1 MTSQIV
7 SATIDEN
14 YPIAGQDNDSQGFRN
29 NFSIIKDGLATANSE
44 ITNLQLN
51 TPKLNVA
58 NNFNG
63 ALIDN
68 AQTNRLYGTVFSI
81 RETVGTTVID
91 YANGEYQTVGI
102 GGNHSLRFTGFP
114 QKEGENGKYSKIR
127 LELKPTAGVPPQGWN
142 VSLLAANGGS
152 VTGTVGF
159 DQVGNNPVIN
169 IGNDIELAT
178 VVEAWTTNGLDFF
191 VGLVGAYNAEL
202 NLESLTDVTLT
213 TLSTGQILTYNGTSW
228 VNGTV
233 TVDIGSISSLE
244 AVGDVSYVD
253 LAAGDILKWN
263 GTTWSGANDPTVT
276 ELDDIPNVD
285 VESAVLGNLLK
296 YDGTDW
302 VNDTLNLNDLTDV
315 VIDTL
320 NTNHVL
326 KYNGANWINTA
337 LMIGELGNVTTSSPV
352 EGDILRYDVDGSTW
366 KNEKDPNLHIYAVT
380 LPTVFDGDDGYI
392 LDGSEI
398 VDGLL
403 TFHVGNIYRFNLSSP
418 NNAQSRLSFSTTA
431 DGSQPYTTNVRNFG
445 TAGQPGSYVEIQIT
459 KDTPNP
465 IYIYGGAG
473 TVAGHPHP
481 LGQNVPIPVI
491 KTAFYT
497 GSENLTSSDVSLIR
511 STSYFSSDQV
521 VDVTVGGTNNNYSIF
536 PTISFAPPSSGVT
549 ATGTVRAGVVSV
561 SVANAGTGYTVGNVL
576 TIVGGT
582 GTAATITVTAIT
594 GGGATGPIDTVSVTT
609 AGNYSALADL
619 TDLTVTGGTGS
630 SALITITALMINSVV
645 ITEPGS
651 GYTSAP
657 AITDT
662 PDGNATLTALT
673 NLGTA
678 TLAAGVEGQVKT
690 FAMYAGSQGLII
702 TVSSPAWG
710 GAGTITFDT
719 VGQACTLQYIN
730 GKWFCIGNN
739 GAVFA

>member
-51 TPKLNVA
+51 TAKLNVA

-63 ALIDN
+63 TLIDN

-81 RETVGTTVID
+81 TQTVGTTVID
-91 YANGEYQTVGI
+91 YANGEYQTLGI

-114 QKEGENGKYSKIR
+114 QAENGNGKYSKIR
-127 LELKPTAGVPPQGWN
+127 LELKPAGTVPSQGWN
-142 VSLLAANGGS
+142 VSLLAAGGGT

-159 DQVGNNPVIN
+159 EQVGENPVIN
-169 IGNDIELAT
+169 VGNDITLST

-202 NLESLTDVTLT
+202 NLESLTDVTLS

-228 VNGTV
+228 INGTV
-233 TVDIGSISSLE
+233 TVDIGSISSL
-244 AVGDVSYVD
+244 ANVGDVSYTD

-263 GTTWSGANDPTVT
+263 GTTWSPANDPTIVV
-276 ELDDIPNVD
+276 LDDIPDLD
-285 VESAVLGNLLK
+285 VESANQGDVLR
-296 YDGTDW
+296 YDGTVW
-302 VNDTLNLNDLTDV
+302 SGDTLDLNDLTDV

-326 KYNGANWINTA
+326 KYNGVNWINTA
-337 LMIGELGNVTTSSPV
+337 LMIEELGNVTTSSPV
-352 EGDILRYDVDGSTW
+352 EGEILRYDADGVTW
-366 KNEKDPNLHIYAVT
+366 KNEKDPNLYIYVVT
-380 LPTVFDGDDGYI
+380 LPPVYDGDDGYR
-392 LDGSEI
+392 LDDTEI

-403 TFHVGNIYRFNLSSP
+403 TFHVGNIYRFNLSNSR
-418 NNAQSRLSFSTTA
+418 NAESRLSFSTDAAGT
-431 DGSQPYTTNVRNFG
+431 QPYTTNVRNFG
-445 TAGQPGSYVEIQIT
+445 TAGQPGSYIEIQIT

-473 TVAGHPHP
+473 TSGIGPFP

-497 GSENLTSSDVSLIR
+497 GSENLTSSNVSLIR

-521 VDVTVGGTNNNYSIF
+521 VDVIVGGTNNNYSIF

-561 SVANAGTGYTVGNVL
+561 SVANAGTGYTAGDVL

-594 GGGATGPIDTVSVTT
+594 GGGATGSIDTVSVTT
-609 AGNYSALADL
+609 AGNYSALANL

-630 SALITITALMINSVV
+630 SALITVTALMINSIV

-651 GYTSAP
+651 GYTSVP

-678 TLAAGVEGQVKT
+678 TLEPGVEGQVKT

-702 TVSSPAWG
+702 TVSSPAWT

>member
-51 TPKLNVA
+51 AAKLNVA

-63 ALIDN
+63 TLIDN

-81 RETVGTTVID
+81 VQTTGTTVID
-91 YANGEYQTVGI
+91 YDNGEYQTIGV

-114 QKEGENGKYSKIR
+114 QAESGNGKYSKIR
-127 LELKPTAGVPPQGWN
+127 LELKPAGTVPPQGWN

-159 DQVGNNPVIN
+159 DQVGENPVIN
-169 IGNDIELAT
+169 IGNDPTLAT

-244 AVGDVSYVD
+244 AVGDVSYTD

-276 ELDDIPNVD
+276 ELDDIPDVNVG
-285 VESAVLGNLLK
+285 SAVSGNLLK
-296 YDGTDW
+296 YNGTNW
-302 VNDTLNLNDLTDV
+302 INDTLNLNGLSDV

-326 KYNGANWINTA
+326 KYNGTNWINTA

-366 KNEKDPNLHIYAVT
+366 KNEKDPNLFLYTTGIT
-380 LPTVFDGDDGYI
+380 DFSSPSDRFI
-392 LDGSEI
+392 IEGSSI
-398 VDGLL
+398 SSGML
-403 TFHVGNIYRFNLSSP
+403 TFHLGNIYRFNLSGAT
-418 NNAQSRLSFSTTA
+418 NK
-431 DGSQPYTTNVRNFG
+431 DGGGAPRAPLRFATSVDLDAGTVVPYATNVRIFG
-445 TAGQPGSYVEIQIT
+445 TPGNPGSYVEIQIT
-459 KDTPNP
+459 KDTPDVL
-465 IYIYGGAG
+465 YLYGDNTG
-473 TVAGHPHP
+473 TMLPTGQPKVV
-481 LGQNVPIPVI
+481 LGGGFPIPVI
-491 KTAFYT
+491 KTGFYT
-497 GSENLTSSDVSLIR
+497 GREDLEDAAAASTVL
-511 STSYFSSDQV
+511 STSYFS
-521 VDVTVGGTNNNYSIF
+521 
-536 PTISFAPPSSGVT
+536 
-549 ATGTVRAGVVSV
+549 
-561 SVANAGTGYTVGNVL
+561 
-576 TIVGGT
+576 
-582 GTAATITVTAIT
+582 TAAA
-594 GGGATGPIDTVSVTT
+594 
-609 AGNYSALADL
+609 
-619 TDLTVTGGTGS
+619 
-630 SALITITALMINSVV
+630 
-645 ITEPGS
+645 E
-651 GYTSAP
+651 
-657 AITDT
+657 
-662 PDGNATLTALT
+662 
-673 NLGTA
+673 TA
-678 TLAAGVEGQVKT
+678 TLAEGIEGQVKT
-690 FAMYAGSQGLII
+690 FAMYADSGDMVI
-702 TVSSPAWG
+702 TVENPAWS

>member
-14 YPIAGQDNDSQGFRN
+14 YPVAGQDNDSQGFRN

-44 ITNLQLN
+44 ITNLQL
-51 TPKLNVA
+51 TSPKLNVA

-63 ALIDN
+63 TLIDN
-68 AQTNRLYGTVFSI
+68 AQTNRLFGTVFSI
-81 RETVGTTVID
+81 TQTTGTTVVD
-91 YANGEYQTVGI
+91 YANGEYQIIGV

-114 QKEGENGKYSKIR
+114 QAESGNGKYSKIR
-127 LELKPTAGVPPQGWN
+127 LELKPVGTVPSQGWN
-142 VSLLAANGGS
+142 VSLLAAGGGS

-159 DQVGNNPVIN
+159 DQVGENPVIN
-169 IGNDIELAT
+169 IGNDPTLAT
-178 VVEAWTTNGLDFF
+178 VIEAWTTNGLDFF

-202 NLESLTDVTLT
+202 NLESLTDVTLS

-244 AVGDVSYVD
+244 AVGDVSYDD

-263 GTTWSGANDPTVT
+263 GTVWSGANDPTVT
-276 ELDDIPNVD
+276 ELDDIPDVD
-285 VESAVLGNLLK
+285 VASAVSGSLLR
-296 YDGTDW
+296 YNGTNW
-302 VNDTLNLNDLTDV
+302 VGDTLDLNDLTDV

-337 LMIGELGNVTTSSPV
+337 LMLGELGNVTSSSPV
-352 EGDILRYDVDGSTW
+352 EGDILRYDIDGSTW

-380 LPTVFDGDDGYI
+380 LPPVYDGDDGYI

-403 TFHVGNIYRFNLSSP
+403 TFHVGNIYRFNLSDSR
-418 NNAQSRLSFSTTA
+418 NAESVLRFSTAA
-431 DGSQPYTTNVRNFG
+431 DGSQPYTTNVRTFG
-445 TAGQPGSYVEIQIT
+445 TAGQPGSYIEIQIT

-473 TVAGHPHP
+473 TSGAGPFP

-497 GSENLTSSDVSLIR
+497 GSEDLASAAAASLIR
-511 STSYFSSDQV
+511 STSYFS
-521 VDVTVGGTNNNYSIF
+521 
-536 PTISFAPPSSGVT
+536 
-549 ATGTVRAGVVSV
+549 
-561 SVANAGTGYTVGNVL
+561 
-576 TIVGGT
+576 
-582 GTAATITVTAIT
+582 TAAA
-594 GGGATGPIDTVSVTT
+594 
-609 AGNYSALADL
+609 
-619 TDLTVTGGTGS
+619 
-630 SALITITALMINSVV
+630 
-645 ITEPGS
+645 E
-651 GYTSAP
+651 
-657 AITDT
+657 
-662 PDGNATLTALT
+662 
-673 NLGTA
+673 TA
-678 TLAAGVEGQVKT
+678 TLAAGSEGQVKV
-690 FAMYAGSQGLII
+690 FAMYADTGDMVI
-702 TVSSPAWG
+702 TVASPAWG

-739 GAVFA
+739 GAAFA